1 MDNICYILTSNFL
14 NEVRNIRYENGISSS
29 ILGNMDETLLFFNMP
44 ITKTIVKKGSR
55 QVIVKTQNQEK
66 VRISVILT
74 ILADS
79 SKLAP
84 LVILKAQERSIVYNQ
99 LQKDEHVLK
108 KIAMSNVIQ
117 MLGLLLLL
125 SKDGLIIY
133 GTSIWIQKI
142 Y

>member
-14 NEVRNIRYENGISSS
+14 NEVRNIRYENRINSF
-29 ILGNMDETLLFFNMP
+29 ILGNMDETPLFFNRP